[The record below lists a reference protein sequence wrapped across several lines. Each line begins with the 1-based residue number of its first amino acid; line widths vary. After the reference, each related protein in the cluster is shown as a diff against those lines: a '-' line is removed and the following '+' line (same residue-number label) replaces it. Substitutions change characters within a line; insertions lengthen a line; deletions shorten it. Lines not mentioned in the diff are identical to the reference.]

1 MYSKGGKE
9 MSLEKAR
16 QDYESFSEAVK
27 EIFGERAE
35 ITGQD
40 YVYGGSINDSR
51 KISLSTG
58 DQIFAKTNTIENQ
71 KFFETE
77 ITGLQALRSV
87 GEIGVPEILGSGID
101 QEKGISFLLLE
112 IGRAHV

>member
-51 KISLSTG
+51 KISLDRKSTRLNSSHESESRMPSS
-58 DQIFAKTNTIENQ
+58 A
-71 KFFETE
+71 
-77 ITGLQALRSV
+77 
-87 GEIGVPEILGSGID
+87 
-101 QEKGISFLLLE
+101 
-112 IGRAHV
+112 